1 MQQSR
6 IPNSIVSYRI
16 RVLTKV
22 LLKKDFGLEWDIP
35 DSHLTPGL
43 TGRINYLN
51 WIHEV
56 LQLVPDA
63 SETPSNNQS
72 GIDVGTGASCIYPL
86 LGHALYGWTFDATD
100 IDNESVIS
108 SEHLVTLNKLDHAIQ
123 IHQRTP
129 SQPLLT
135 DLVAT
140 PVSFSMC
147 NPPFFSSMEEVCICK
162 TLFVISL
169 LFLRSKEILELIVRQ
184 LQMN

>member
-1 MQQSR
+1 M
-6 IPNSIVSYRI
+6 
-16 RVLTKV
+16 
-22 LLKKDFGLEWDIP
+22 KKDFGLEWDIP
-35 DSHLTPGL
+35 NSHLTPGL

-56 LQLVPDA
+56 LHLIPEILESSSQ
-63 SETPSNNQS
+63 NQS

-86 LGHALYGWTFDATD
+86 LGNALYGWTFDATD

-108 SEHLVTLNKLDHAIQ
+108 SEHLVALNKLDHAIQ
-123 IHQRTP
+123 IHQRTT

-147 NPPFFSSMEEVCICK
+147 NPPFFSSMEEVCVFKI
-162 TLFVISL
+162 LFHYFSVIS
-169 LFLRSKEILELIVRQ
+169 
-184 LQMN
+184 